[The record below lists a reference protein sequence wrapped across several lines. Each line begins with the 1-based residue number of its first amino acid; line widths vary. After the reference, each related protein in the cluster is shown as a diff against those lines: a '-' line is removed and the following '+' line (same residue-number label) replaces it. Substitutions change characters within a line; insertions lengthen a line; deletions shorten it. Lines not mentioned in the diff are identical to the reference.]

1 MSLYT
6 FIKFLHILS
15 AIIAI
20 GFNFSYAV
28 WTARAKKAKEHTLFA
43 LKGIKAL
50 DDWLANP
57 SYILS
62 LITGH
67 IMVWMTGMNILKV
80 SWLLYAEFTFA
91 LMGIVGFG
99 FYSPVLRKQIKTLQQ
114 QGIDSAAYKAVDK
127 KQTRIGF
134 TLFVLALV
142 LLVLMVFKPMWQSNS
157 LALYS
162 C

>member
-20 GFNFSYAV
+20 GFNFSYAI
-28 WTARAKKAKEHTLFA
+28 WTTRAKFAKEHTLFA
-43 LKGIKAL
+43 LKGIKFL

-67 IMVWMTGMNILKV
+67 ILVSMNGMDILKV
-80 SWLLYAEFTFA
+80 SWLLYAEIIFA

-99 FYSPVLRKQIKTLQQ
+99 FYSPVLKKQIKVLQAE
-114 QGIDSAAYKAVDK
+114 GIDSQAYKATDQ
-127 KQTRIGF
+127 KQTIIGLL
-134 TLFVLALV
+134 LFVFAMV
-142 LLVLMVFKPMWQSNS
+142 LLVLMVFKPQ
-157 LALYS
+157 
-162 C
+162 

>member
-20 GFNFSYAV
+20 GFNFSYAI
-28 WTARAKKAKEHTLFA
+28 WTTRVKFAKEHTLFA
-43 LKGIKAL
+43 LKGIKFL

-67 IMVWMTGMNILKV
+67 ILVSMNGMDILKV
-80 SWLLYAEFTFA
+80 SWLLYAEIIFA
-91 LMGIVGFG
+91 LMGVVGFG
-99 FYSPVLRKQIKTLQQ
+99 FYSPLLKKQIKVLQA
-114 QGIDSAAYKAVDK
+114 QGVDSPAYKAAEQ
-127 KQTRIGF
+127 KQTMIGLL
-134 TLFVLALV
+134 LFVFAMV
-142 LLVLMVFKPMWQSNS
+142 LLVLMVFKPM
-157 LALYS
+157 
-162 C
+162 

>member
-15 AIIAI
+15 AIIAV

-28 WTARAKKAKEHTLFA
+28 WTTRAKYAKEHILFA
-43 LKGIKAL
+43 LKGIKTL

-67 IMVWMTGMNILKV
+67 VMVLMTGMNILKV
-80 SWLLYAEFTFA
+80 SWLLYAEISFA
-91 LMGIVGFG
+91 LMGIIGFG
-99 FYSPVLRKQIKTLQQ
+99 FYSPVLRKQIKILQE
-114 QGIDSAAYKAVDK
+114 QGIESEAYKAIDK
-127 KQTRIGF
+127 KQTKIGF
-134 TLFVLALV
+134 SLFVLALV
-142 LLVLMVFKPMWQSNS
+142 LVGLMVFKPMW
-157 LALYS
+157 
-162 C
+162 